1 MAVTGIK
8 TIIRSSVIIISYNN
22 WVGKV
27 EILRIIIIHV
37 YIYFVLLGTCVC
49 C

>member
-8 TIIRSSVIIISYNN
+8 TIIRSSVIISYNN
-22 WVGKV
+22 WVGKLK
-27 EILRIIIIHV
+27 ILRSIIIHV

>member
-1 MAVTGIK
+1 MTETRIK
-8 TIIRSSVIIISYNN
+8 TIISIIIYNLIYNN
-22 WVGKV
+22 WVGKLK
-27 EILRIIIIHV
+27 ILRSIIIHV

>member
-1 MAVTGIK
+1 MTETRIK
-8 TIIRSSVIIISYNN
+8 AIIRSSVIISYNN
-22 WVGKV
+22 WVGKLK
-27 EILRIIIIHV
+27 ILRSISIHV

>member
-1 MAVTGIK
+1 MTETGIK
-8 TIIRSSVIIISYNN
+8 TIIRSSVIIIAYNN
-22 WVGKV
+22 WVGKLK
-27 EILRIIIIHV
+27 ILRSIVIHV